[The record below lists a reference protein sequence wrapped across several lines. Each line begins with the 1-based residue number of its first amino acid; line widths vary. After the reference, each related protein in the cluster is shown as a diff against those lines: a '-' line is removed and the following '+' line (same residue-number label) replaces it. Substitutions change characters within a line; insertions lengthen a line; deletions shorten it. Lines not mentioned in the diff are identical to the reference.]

1 MIIVVLPMLLTG
13 LTIMFKRFHKNS
25 RHIVFSVLI
34 GAVYYSLVALV
45 FNDSGI
51 KELRLFAIPNYT
63 ALILAVILSAL
74 ISLKKIVPINKAE

>member
-1 MIIVVLPMLLTG
+1 
-13 LTIMFKRFHKNS
+13 MFKRFHKNS

-51 KELRLFAIPNYT
+51 KELRLFAIPNYA